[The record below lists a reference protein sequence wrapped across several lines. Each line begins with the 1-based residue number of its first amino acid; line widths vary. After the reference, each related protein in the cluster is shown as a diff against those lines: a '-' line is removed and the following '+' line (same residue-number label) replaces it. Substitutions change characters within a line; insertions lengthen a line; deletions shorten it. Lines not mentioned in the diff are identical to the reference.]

1 MWLQRDDGHDKMNV
15 KIALEL
21 PFQTPHMVVDF
32 DQVNENIKKM
42 QEIARRGEKRLR
54 PHSKT
59 HKIPELSR
67 IQIGFGA
74 IGICIQKVSEAE
86 VMFNGG
92 IGNLLLSNEVLGQ
105 KIRRCADLISEGA
118 NLTLGVDNE
127 ISTKQFSSACK
138 VLGIEGHVIIDIDIG
153 MNRCGIDPLE
163 LEGLLG
169 KIKNLPNILID
180 GIMAYDGHVNFPDR
194 TKREKEVRKEERVL
208 SRVVSKLKNNG
219 VSDPVVTVGGTP
231 TAEIWADSEIANELQ
246 PGTYVYFDTHCVNL
260 GLCTMKDIA
269 IAVVATATSEKVE
282 NRLVLDAGYKSV
294 SLDQGVYPTVIDEGL
309 REYDVISMSE
319 EHTVVKVSDN
329 VSRLGKKFIILPYHS
344 CTTTDLWDSTYL
356 ISSQKR
362 PRKIIIEGRGKRE

>member
-180 GIMAYDGHVNFPDR
+180 GIMAYDGHVNFEEQM
-194 TKREKEVRKEERVL
+194 KREEAVLKEEKL
-208 SRVVSKLKNNG
+208 LIPIIDFLKQNGIKEPTVS
-219 VSDPVVTVGGTP
+219 VGGTP
-231 TAEIWADSEIANELQ
+231 TADLWSKSDVATEIQ
-246 PGTYVYFDTHCVNL
+246 PGTYTYYDSHHL
-260 GLCTMKDIA
+260 KMGLCGIDEIA
-269 IAVVATATSEKVE
+269 MGAVATVTSEKVGE
-282 NRLVLDAGYKSV
+282 RLVLDAGYKSV
-294 SLDQGVYPTVIDEGL
+294 SLDQGVFPLVLDENNDL
-309 REYDVISMSE
+309 YRVVSMSE
-319 EHTVVKVSDN
+319 EHTVLESPKN
-329 VSRLGKKFIILPYHS
+329 KTYLGKKLILLPYHA
-344 CTTTDLWDSTYL
+344 CTTTDLWDGSYL
-356 ISSQKR
+356 VEDLKGSKFMPIQA
-362 PRKIIIEGRGKRE
+362 RGKRE